1 MIKPVYIR
9 NSDILIG
16 NNPVTDYEI
25 LESVNKCITDIKC
38 IQRDR
43 GLWRIYVNTPE
54 SRTILLAEGFDFRNT
69 SVTAFE
75 TNPFSAGTSSPLEE
89 VLKITIK
96 GVPLSVDDGEILKML
111 ENFEVSLTSPIRY
124 ENIRNPTTRK
134 MTSILNGNRFV
145 YAKPLPNGKSL
156 PRSSFCAG
164 LKCLIYHKGQPSNK
178 RKPLCTNCWGDH
190 WSSQCT
196 DSKRCRICLKDDHDP
211 GSEKCESYVE
221 NQDNVTSFAGPD
233 NPLSNFYPCFL
244 NVFGVNHHSSEH
256 AFQYVKAIR
265 CGDIQKAQAIQE
277 AETALDAKKLGKDI
291 TNTDEFISKR
301 QEIMEEIL
309 NAKYSQ
315 VDDFRSAVKKGTPS
329 TIFAESVFDVFWGT
343 GLNRT
348 ATDHTDYRKWP
359 GKNIMGKLLDKIA
372 GENRPPRRSVS
383 VPRNLQMSEQRNI
396 SDMLNSIRKSDSK
409 KPSEKRSPNRAQN
422 SRSPKRTSRNNRK
435 SNKNS
440 KNSVDQSINSPHKT
454 DCG

>member
-25 LESVNKCITDIKC
+25 LESVNKCKTDIKC

-54 SRTILLAEGFDFRNT
+54 SRTKLLAEGFDFRNT

-75 TNPFSAGTSSPLEE
+75 TNPFSAGTSSLSEE
-89 VLKITIK
+89 ILKITIK
-96 GVPLSVDDGEILKML
+96 GVLLSVDDGEILKML

-134 MTSILNGNRFV
+134 MTSIVNGNRFV

-196 DSKRCRICLKDDHDP
+196 DSKRSRIGKMRILCGKP
-211 GSEKCESYVE
+211 G
-221 NQDNVTSFAGPD
+221 
-233 NPLSNFYPCFL
+233 
-244 NVFGVNHHSSEH
+244 
-256 AFQYVKAIR
+256 
-265 CGDIQKAQAIQE
+265 
-277 AETALDAKKLGKDI
+277 
-291 TNTDEFISKR
+291 
-301 QEIMEEIL
+301 
-309 NAKYSQ
+309 
-315 VDDFRSAVKKGTPS
+315 
-329 TIFAESVFDVFWGT
+329 
-343 GLNRT
+343 
-348 ATDHTDYRKWP
+348 
-359 GKNIMGKLLDKIA
+359 
-372 GENRPPRRSVS
+372 
-383 VPRNLQMSEQRNI
+383 
-396 SDMLNSIRKSDSK
+396 
-409 KPSEKRSPNRAQN
+409 
-422 SRSPKRTSRNNRK
+422 
-435 SNKNS
+435 
-440 KNSVDQSINSPHKT
+440 
-454 DCG
+454 

>member
-1 MIKPVYIR
+1 M
-9 NSDILIG
+9 
-16 NNPVTDYEI
+16 
-25 LESVNKCITDIKC
+25 
-38 IQRDR
+38 
-43 GLWRIYVNTPE
+43 
-54 SRTILLAEGFDFRNT
+54 
-69 SVTAFE
+69 
-75 TNPFSAGTSSPLEE
+75 
-89 VLKITIK
+89 
-96 GVPLSVDDGEILKML
+96 
-111 ENFEVSLTSPIRY
+111 
-124 ENIRNPTTRK
+124 
-134 MTSILNGNRFV
+134 
-145 YAKPLPNGKSL
+145 
-156 PRSSFCAG
+156 
-164 LKCLIYHKGQPSNK
+164 
-178 RKPLCTNCWGDH
+178 
-190 WSSQCT
+190 
-196 DSKRCRICLKDDHDP
+196 
-211 GSEKCESYVE
+211 E
-221 NQDNVTSFAGPD
+221 NQDNVTSFAGHD

-291 TNTDEFISKR
+291 PNTDEFISKR
-301 QEIMEEIL
+301 EEIMEEIL

-329 TIFAESVFDVFWGT
+329 TIFAESVFDDFWGT

-396 SDMLNSIRKSDSK
+396 SDMLNSIRKSDAK